1 MASINTIVKRKQYL
15 WLGIVVVGTASAIGG
30 ALYLSDV
37 DMSGN
42 GETVAE
48 QEPVPDMTGVVDT
61 TFDDKVRQHAT
72 TEMQVTAA
80 QMQKQYEEIRRELDV
95 LNKQRGD
102 DQRRI
107 EKLGQD
113 NAALAEQVKA
123 LGANP
128 VTATG
133 EPVPQMPASPP
144 GPEGEPQPGNTPVS
158 FPPQGSVAVPPPTA
172 FYPGNGVTPPP
183 QVTYQSV
190 PVPNRIQRKVFIR
203 IGDLPII
210 RDSEIQNFCLH
221 GTVGAGK
228 SEVIRRLAN
237 YARQRGDM
245 VVIYDRSGEFVKSYY
260 DPSIDKILNPLDA
273 RCAAW
278 DLWKECLT
286 QPDFDNTANT
296 LIPMGTKED
305 PFWQGSGRT
314 IFAEAAYLMRNDP
327 NRSYSKLVDTLL
339 SIKIEKLR
347 TYLRNSPAA
356 NLVEEK
362 IEKTAIS
369 IRAVLTNYVK
379 AIRYLQGIEH
389 NGEPFTIRDWMRG
402 VREDQKNGWL
412 FISSNA
418 DTHASLKPVISM
430 WLSIAI
436 RGLLA
441 MGENRNRRVW
451 FFCDELPT
459 LHKLPDLVEILPEA
473 RKFGGCYVFGI
484 QSYAQLEDIYGEK
497 AAASL
502 FDVMNTRAFF
512 RSPSHK
518 IAEFAAGEIG
528 EKEHLKASEQ
538 YSYGADPVRDG
549 VSTGKDMERQTLVSY
564 SDIQSLPDLTCYVTL
579 PGPYPAVKLSLKY
592 QTRPKVAPEFIP
604 RDINPEMENR
614 LSAVLAAREAE
625 GRQMASL
632 FEPDVPEVVS
642 GEDVTQAEQPQ
653 QPVSPAIN
661 DKKSDSGVNVP
672 AGGIEQ
678 ELKMKPEEEME
689 QQLPP
694 GISESGEVV
703 DMAAYEAW
711 QQENH
716 PDIQQQMQRREEVNI
731 NVHRERGEDVEPGDD
746 F

>member
-133 EPVPQMPASPP
+133 EPVPQTPASPP

-183 QVTYQSV
+183 QVMYQSV
-190 PVPNRIQRKVFIR
+190 PVPNRI
-203 IGDLPII
+203 
-210 RDSEIQNFCLH
+210 
-221 GTVGAGK
+221 
-228 SEVIRRLAN
+228 
-237 YARQRGDM
+237 
-245 VVIYDRSGEFVKSYY
+245 
-260 DPSIDKILNPLDA
+260 
-273 RCAAW
+273 
-278 DLWKECLT
+278 
-286 QPDFDNTANT
+286 
-296 LIPMGTKED
+296 
-305 PFWQGSGRT
+305 
-314 IFAEAAYLMRNDP
+314 
-327 NRSYSKLVDTLL
+327 
-339 SIKIEKLR
+339 
-347 TYLRNSPAA
+347 
-356 NLVEEK
+356 
-362 IEKTAIS
+362 
-369 IRAVLTNYVK
+369 
-379 AIRYLQGIEH
+379 
-389 NGEPFTIRDWMRG
+389 
-402 VREDQKNGWL
+402 
-412 FISSNA
+412 
-418 DTHASLKPVISM
+418 
-430 WLSIAI
+430 
-436 RGLLA
+436 
-441 MGENRNRRVW
+441 
-451 FFCDELPT
+451 PT

-497 AAASL
+497 AAATL

-592 QTRPKVAPEFIP
+592 QARPKVAPEFIP

-632 FEPDVPEVVS
+632 FEPEVAS
-642 GEDVTQAEQPQ
+642 GEGVTQAEQ
-653 QPVSPAIN
+653 
-661 DKKSDSGVNVP
+661 
-672 AGGIEQ
+672 
-678 ELKMKPEEEME
+678 
-689 QQLPP
+689 
-694 GISESGEVV
+694 
-703 DMAAYEAW
+703 
-711 QQENH
+711 
-716 PDIQQQMQRREEVNI
+716 
-731 NVHRERGEDVEPGDD
+731 
-746 F
+746 